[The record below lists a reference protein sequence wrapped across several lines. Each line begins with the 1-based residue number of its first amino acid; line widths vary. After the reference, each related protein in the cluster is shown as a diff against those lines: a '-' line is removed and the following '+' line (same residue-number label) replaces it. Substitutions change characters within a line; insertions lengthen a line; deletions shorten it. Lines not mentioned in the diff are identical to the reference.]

1 LDRVLREN
9 SYLGSSTFA
18 GQLPPQAGG
27 RGSHA
32 QATDRY
38 TRQAPS
44 TTAGRDIRP
53 PPNYT
58 AAKKGIATML
68 TCVPEEKSK
77 KSSQLYLSTPLSVR
91 SHATPRRDID
101 DRPAEFSMFES
112 KRVREYPSGAPRIK
126 KVKLSAFSKPQ
137 PPKSKTSEEA
147 ITSSS
152 GDRGRNVAA
161 TKSANTSLSSIF
173 NVPSAFASTQEASL
187 DGADDDPPNSGA
199 KQTSRADNFRNSYY
213 GPSL

>member
-18 GQLPPQAGG
+18 GQLPPQAVG

-38 TRQAPS
+38 TRQVPP
-44 TTAGRDIRP
+44 TTAGRDVRP

-68 TCVPEEKSK
+68 TCVPEEKTK
-77 KSSQLYLSTPLSVR
+77 KSSQLYLSTPSSAR
-91 SHATPRRDID
+91 SHATPWRYID
-101 DRPAEFSMFES
+101 DRPAEFSTFES
-112 KRVREYPSGAPRIK
+112 KRVREYPSNLPALLESRRLSGL
-126 KVKLSAFSKPQ
+126 KLSAFSKPQ
-137 PPKSKTSEEA
+137 LPKSKTSEEA

-173 NVPSAFASTQEASL
+173 NVPSAFASTQEAS
-187 DGADDDPPNSGA
+187 GRHRP
-199 KQTSRADNFRNSYY
+199 
-213 GPSL
+213 